1 MCLVLK
7 YVFILLWLMYTFA
20 SIILLF
26 SKGLLLHRDVLPYKS
41 TCENDVNSIQ
51 ELTQNCTK
59 TDTKVVII
67 IVDALRYDFVFRS
80 ELDTPYTNKITVFRD
95 ILASY
100 PSQSRLYK
108 FIADPPTTTMQ
119 RLTALTTGSLP
130 TFIDVGSNF
139 ASEELKEDNVID
151 QLVNNGKK
159 VVFMGDDTWAKLF
172 PRRFY
177 RNYTYPSFNVW
188 DLDTVDEG
196 VKKNLYPEIV
206 KDDWDVL
213 VAHFLGVDH
222 CGHRYGPN
230 HKEMERK
237 LSEINVVLRLEDF
250 PRRITYLLI

>member
-7 YVFILLWLMYTFA
+7 YVFILLWLTYTFA
-20 SIILLF
+20 SIIFLF
-26 SKGLLLHRDVLPYKS
+26 GKGLLLHRDVLHNKS
-41 TCENDVNSIQ
+41 ACGGGDEDPSGG
-51 ELTQNCTK
+51 EFTQNCTK
-59 TDTKVVII
+59 SDTKTVLII
-67 IVDALRYDFVFRS
+67 IDALRYDFVVGS
-80 ELDTPYTNKITVFRD
+80 DKDAPYTNKITVFRD
-95 ILASY
+95 VLASY
-100 PSQSRLYK
+100 PTRSRLYK

-139 ASEELKEDNVID
+139 ATEELMEDNIID

-159 VVFMGDDTWAKLF
+159 VVFMGDDTWANLF
-172 PRRFY
+172 PKRFY
-177 RNYTYPSFNVW
+177 RNYSYPSFNVW

-196 VKKNLYPEIV
+196 IKKNLYPEIV

-213 VAHFLGVDH
+213 VVHFLGVDH

-237 LSEINVVLRLEDF
+237 LTEINTVLK
-250 PRRITYLLI
+250 

>member
-1 MCLVLK
+1 MVLVLK
-7 YVFILLWLMYTFA
+7 YVFILIWLIYTFV

-26 SKGLLLHRDVLPYKS
+26 SKGLLLHRDVLPNKS
-41 TCENDVNSIQ
+41 ICENDVDSLH

-59 TDTKVVII
+59 TNVKVVMI
-67 IVDALRYDFVFRS
+67 IVDALRHDFVVHS
-80 ELDTPYTNKITVFRD
+80 EQDTPYTNKITVFRD

-139 ASEELKEDNVID
+139 ASEELTEDNVID

-172 PRRFY
+172 PKRFY
-177 RNYTYPSFNVW
+177 RNYSYPSFNVW

-196 VKKNLYPEIV
+196 VRKNLYPEIV
-206 KDDWDVL
+206 KNDWDVL
-213 VAHFLGVDH
+213 IAHFLGVDH

-230 HKEMERK
+230 HNEMERK
-237 LSEINVVLRLEDF
+237 LNEINIVLR
-250 PRRITYLLI
+250 